1 MEEFVQKVEEPKLK
15 SKNMFI
21 IAIAL
26 VVILLGSLGG
36 YLFYYIK
43 TPTYSLN
50 MIREAIQKHDLAT
63 FNKHV
68 DTETLLSRGFDDL
81 IASNM
86 EKETDTAAKSFA
98 AGFVQ
103 MLKPPIVSALND
115 GIKRFVET
123 GKFEEANKADENKDE
138 NRNISP
144 QNIAK
149 RTGFDKSQFK
159 GIAYTKKDG
168 KTAIVGINLFDKQLA
183 KEFVLDIK
191 MRELD
196 DGTWQI
202 AELSNLK
209 EYIQAIEKAQKAKL
223 AELNKPIQAQLSQAI
238 SIGSINC
245 RVVPRDSFGFSNDL
259 LAKIP
264 RTIQTDKAIVELK
277 GILTV
282 KDSND
287 NLLFTGS
294 FSSQNTSAKGKEAT
308 MTFRFNLNQ
317 FIKEQKTLMNLSA
330 DSMKPEVSITS
341 LKYDDGTT
349 VELYKELPEE

>member
-1 MEEFVQKVEEPKLK
+1 MEEIVQKVEEPKRK
-15 SKNMFI
+15 SKNLFI
-21 IAIAL
+21 IAIVL

-86 EKETDTAAKSFA
+86 EKDTDPAAKSFA

-103 MLKPPIVSALND
+103 MLKPTIISALND

-123 GKFEEANKADENKDE
+123 GKFEESNKADENKVE
-138 NRNISP
+138 SKNISP
-144 QNIAK
+144 QDITK

-168 KTAIVGINLFDKQLA
+168 KTAIVGINLFDKQLS
-183 KEFVLDIK
+183 KDFVLDIK

-209 EYIQAIEKAQKAKL
+209 EYIQAIEKAKKAKL
-223 AELNKPIQAQLSQAI
+223 EELNKPIQAQLRQAV
-238 SIGSINC
+238 SIGNINC
-245 RVVPRDSFGFSNDL
+245 SIVPRDRFGFSSDL
-259 LAKIP
+259 QAKIP
-264 RTIQTDKAIVELK
+264 RTIQTDKSIVELK

-282 KDSND
+282 KNSND
-287 NLLFTGS
+287 NLLFTGTF
-294 FSSQNTSAKGKEAT
+294 FSKDVSSKGKEAT

-341 LKYDDGTT
+341 IKYDDGTI